1 MMPLWLQA
9 GLWGLLS
16 GGALVLGAGAGY
28 TVQLSARMIAG
39 VMAFG
44 AGVLISALSF
54 ELVWEAFEQ
63 GGVLATMLGFS
74 VGAVAYSA
82 ANWLLGKWGAKR
94 RKRSTGQ
101 PTADDDGGGGIAIAV
116 GALLDGIPESL
127 AIGLSML
134 GGGAVSLATVAAIFI
149 NAFNCSARRRRH
161 QWQLD
166 SLCCW
171 AFEQLKGRRKPHS
184 SRWTTPITPHILGL
198 GGFKFLCCVLQPS
211 LAASQTTHRRPSRY
225 SVPLAHAAQRVSP
238 YLRARICD

>member
-82 ANWLLGKWGAKR
+82 ANWLRGKWGAKH

-101 PTADDDGGGGIAIAV
+101 PTADDDG
-116 GALLDGIPESL
+116 IPESL
-127 AIGLSML
+127 AIGLSIL

-184 SRWTTPITPHILGL
+184 SRWTTPMTPHILGL
-198 GGFKFLCCVLQPS
+198 GEFKFLCCVLQPS
-211 LAASQTTHRRPSRY
+211 LAASQTTHRRPSTY
-225 SVPLAHAAQRVSP
+225 SVPQTHAAQRVSP
-238 YLRARICD
+238 YLGARTCD